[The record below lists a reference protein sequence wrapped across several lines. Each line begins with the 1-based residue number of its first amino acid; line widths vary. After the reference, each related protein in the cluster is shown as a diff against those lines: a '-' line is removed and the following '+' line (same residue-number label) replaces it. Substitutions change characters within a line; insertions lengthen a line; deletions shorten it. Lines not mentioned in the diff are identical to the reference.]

1 MQPKLLRGWLVLP
14 TFVLCAG
21 VSSAATFSYSISC
34 SALTIGPDQIQAYSQ
49 SGSVNLVPNVAN
61 VSNTVDFF
69 NGSTNVFRNN
79 ASATFNGTLPCSF
92 TLGGVTVSANR
103 GFSLVVAFS
112 PVVGAAR
119 ESAASRPQLVPI
131 GQETHTF
138 TFQAFSFD
146 VVIPG
151 QGTVTVS
158 QGTHVDGITIQAPV
172 LSAGAAALVL
182 NVDPASS
189 SLLFVPLPAPIPV
202 PPSIFLT
209 LTGLAGTGWYE
220 IRRRKMAAL
229 RG

>member
-1 MQPKLLRGWLVLP
+1 MPPRSWIVLLTAL
-14 TFVLCAG
+14 LCAG
-21 VSSAATFSYSISC
+21 TASAVTFPYSISC
-34 SALTIGPDQIQAYSQ
+34 SALPVGPDLIQPYSQ

-69 NGSTNVFRNN
+69 NASTNIFRLGI
-79 ASATFNGTLPCSF
+79 SQTFNSTLLCNF

-103 GFSLVVAFS
+103 GLQLVVTNQFIAGAS
-112 PVVGAAR
+112 P
-119 ESAASRPQLVPI
+119 ESVSRPHGILA

-138 TFQAFSFD
+138 TFQTFSFN

-158 QGTHVDGITIQAPV
+158 QGIHTDSITLPGSMPLAVGPNAV
-172 LSAGAAALVL
+172 TTVL

-189 SLLFVPLPAPIPV
+189 SLLFVPLPAGTPV

-209 LTGLAGTGWYE
+209 LTGLAGAGWYE